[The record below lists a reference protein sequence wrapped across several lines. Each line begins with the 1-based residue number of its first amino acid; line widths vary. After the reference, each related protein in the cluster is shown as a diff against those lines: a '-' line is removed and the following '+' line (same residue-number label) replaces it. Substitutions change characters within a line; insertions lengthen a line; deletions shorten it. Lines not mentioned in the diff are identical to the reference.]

1 MSMRIE
7 WLDEAL
13 VDFDEAVSYLHERN
27 PQAARQLANSIHLA
41 VRGLLINP
49 EIGRTG
55 RVPDTRELVVGHTR
69 YIVPYRLSGNLGGRA
84 IHILA
89 VLHDAREWPAA
100 FG

>member
-1 MSMRIE
+1 MRIE

-13 VDFDEAVSYLHERN
+13 ADFDEAVSYLHERN
-27 PQAARQLANSIHLA
+27 PQAAQQLAQSIHLA
-41 VRGLLINP
+41 VQGLLRNP
-49 EIGRTG
+49 EIGRPG
-55 RVPDTRELVVGHTR
+55 RVPDTRELVVGHAR
-69 YIVPYRLSGNLGGRA
+69 YIIPYRLGGRV

>member
-1 MSMRIE
+1 MRIE

-27 PQAARQLANSIHLA
+27 PQAARQLAQSIHLA

-69 YIVPYRLSGNLGGRA
+69 YIVPYRLSRRV
-84 IHILA
+84 IQILA
-89 VLHDAREWPAA
+89 VLHDAREWPAG

>member
-1 MSMRIE
+1 MRIE

-13 VDFDEAVSYLHERN
+13 VDFDEAVAYLHERN
-27 PQAARQLANSIHLA
+27 PHAARQLAQSIHRA
-41 VRGLLINP
+41 VQGLLRNP
-49 EIGRTG
+49 EIGRPG

-69 YIVPYRLSGNLGGRA
+69 YIVPYRFRGNHGGR
-84 IHILA
+84 IVEILA